1 MPSVGGRAENPGDTI
16 AVFAISPA
24 RLGWRPWYVLGLL
37 FVVALFNYIDR
48 SILSI
53 LQEPIKRDLG
63 LTDTHLG
70 ALTGLTFALFYTT
83 MGLPIA
89 RLADRTSYKLV
100 LAVAVTL
107 WCVMTALCGAATGFF
122 VLFLCRVGVA
132 LGEAAGAPT
141 SHALIAENFPIGKR
155 STAMGIW
162 GLSVP
167 IGGMFGMSLA
177 GWLDHQVGWRHA
189 FFILGL
195 AGTMLGPI
203 VYFTI
208 SEPRRIQRQGIQAGL
223 KVSQSLRV
231 LWNLK
236 TFRYLTIGGLF
247 NNFAAHTIHSW
258 AGPFYVRA
266 YDLPLIKAGLY
277 LAVIA
282 GVGGV
287 LGTYLAGAIADRLGK
302 RDLRWYPRVPAIGA
316 LFVVP
321 LGLVQYLYPNLAL
334 SVVVGV
340 LVQAMLS
347 AHVAPAIGTVQS
359 LVSPHMRAFASAV
372 FILGANMVGLALG
385 PLLAGH
391 VSDVLIARGMTHTS
405 LGVAIAMV
413 LVGPL
418 IGGFFYW
425 RASRYIHEEMGAAR
439 TRDGELA

>member
-100 LAVAVTL
+100 LAVAVAL
-107 WCVMTALCGAATGFF
+107 WCVMTALCGATTGFF
-122 VLFLCRVGVA
+122 VLFLFRVGVA

-141 SHALIAENFPIGKR
+141 SHALIAENFPLGKR

-167 IGGMFGMSLA
+167 LGGMLGMSLA
-177 GWLDHQVGWRHA
+177 GWLDHQVGWRNA
-189 FFILGL
+189 FYVLGL
-195 AGTMLGPI
+195 AGTLLGPI

-208 SEPRRIQRQGIQAGL
+208 SEPKRARQKAAQTAL
-223 KVSQSLRV
+223 NVTQSIRV
-231 LWNLK
+231 LWELK
-236 TFRYLTIGGLF
+236 TFRYLMLGGLF

-258 AGPFYVRA
+258 AGPFYIRA
-266 YDLPLIKAGLY
+266 YDLPLIQAGLY
-277 LAVIA
+277 LAIIA

-302 RDLRWYPRVPAIGA
+302 KDLRWYPRVPAIGA
-316 LFVVP
+316 LFVIP

-334 SVVVGV
+334 SVFVGV
-340 LVQAMLS
+340 VVQAMLS
-347 AHVAPAIGTVQS
+347 SHVAPAIGTIQS
-359 LVSPHMRAFASAV
+359 LVSPLTRAFASAV
-372 FILGANMVGLALG
+372 FILGSNMVGLAMG
-385 PLLAGH
+385 PLLAGY

-418 IGGFFYW
+418 IGGLFYW
-425 RASRYIHEEMGAAR
+425 RASLYIREEMAAAR
-439 TRDGELA
+439 VRDGDPA